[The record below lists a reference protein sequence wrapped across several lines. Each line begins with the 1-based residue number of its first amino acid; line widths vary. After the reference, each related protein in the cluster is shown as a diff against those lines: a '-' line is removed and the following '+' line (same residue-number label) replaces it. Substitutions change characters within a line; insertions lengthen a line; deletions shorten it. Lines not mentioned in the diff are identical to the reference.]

1 MPKVSDADL
10 AYYAKFGGVS
20 DIPDIARELIAARQV
35 IEAVREYDLPPGLRR
50 DPLGNGYVPVQHAL
64 REYDA
69 TTREG

>member
-1 MPKVSDADL
+1 MRLSSLHLINVALGVGDTADM
-10 AYYAKFGGVS
+10 
-20 DIPDIARELIAARQV
+20 ARELLAARKV